1 MAKKA
6 KIKVTLNTIEPLLM
20 EAEDAT
26 NKRILLEE
34 QQQAEINKIVSK
46 YAKQISDLE
55 EKAND
60 IQEAV
65 KVYATINK
73 DTIFDENKKNRL
85 FGTITIGFRKMPD
98 TIMIEDMEK
107 TIGLIEK
114 KGHPEVVVIKKSIM
128 MVPLKKLG
136 EKFIKSVK
144 ATLIEG
150 EEDFYIS

>member
-6 KIKVTLNTIEPLLM
+6 KIKVTLNTIETLLM

-26 NKRILLEE
+26 NKRILIEE
-34 QQQAEINKIVSK
+34 QQQAEINKIISK
-46 YAKQISDLE
+46 YSRQISDLE
-55 EKAND
+55 EKSND

-65 KVYATINK
+65 KAYAVKNK
-73 DTIFDENKKNRL
+73 DTLFEENKKSRL

-98 TIMIEDMEK
+98 TIMIEDMDK
-107 TIGLIEK
+107 TIALIEK
-114 KGHPEVVVIKKSIM
+114 KGHPEVIVTKKSIM

-144 ATLIEG
+144 ATLVEG

>member
-73 DTIFDENKKNRL
+73 DTIFDENKKSRL

>member
-65 KVYATINK
+65 KMYATINK
-73 DTIFDENKKNRL
+73 DTIFDENKKSRL

>member
-46 YAKQISDLE
+46 YAKQISDFE

-73 DTIFDENKKNRL
+73 DTIFDENKKSRL